1 MILTIN
7 SYKTSKMKRHIT
19 TISLITSAGA
29 LLLSISNLMRADMI
43 AERALL
49 KREKELVQRMEPK
62 ASTFLEQMG
71 VKPYENSPQTI
82 DEFLQ
87 PLIQIIDNLDG

>member
-1 MILTIN
+1 
-7 SYKTSKMKRHIT
+7 MKRHIA

-49 KREKELVQRMEPK
+49 KREKELAQRMEPK

-71 VKPYENSPQTI
+71 VKPYENSPQAI

>member
-1 MILTIN
+1 
-7 SYKTSKMKRHIT
+7 
-19 TISLITSAGA
+19 
-29 LLLSISNLMRADMI
+29 MRADMI

-49 KREKELVQRMEPK
+49 KREKELAQRMEPK

-71 VKPYENSPQTI
+71 VKPYENSPQAI

>member
-1 MILTIN
+1 
-7 SYKTSKMKRHIT
+7 
-19 TISLITSAGA
+19 
-29 LLLSISNLMRADMI
+29 MRADMI

-49 KREKELVQRMEPK
+49 KREKELVLRMEPK
-62 ASTFLEQMG
+62 ASKFLEQMG

-82 DEFLQ
+82 DEFPQ